1 MNLLLFA
8 PGRELTVERARKIQR
23 FLSQPFTVAQGFT
36 GIEGILV
43 ELKDTIASFK
53 AILNGEGDSLPESA
67 FYMVGGL
74 ASAKEKGKKILADLD
89 KS

>member
-1 MNLLLFA
+1 M
-8 PGRELTVERARKIQR
+8 V
-23 FLSQPFTVAQGFT
+23 FT

-53 AILNGEGDSLPESA
+53 AVLNGEGDSLPESA